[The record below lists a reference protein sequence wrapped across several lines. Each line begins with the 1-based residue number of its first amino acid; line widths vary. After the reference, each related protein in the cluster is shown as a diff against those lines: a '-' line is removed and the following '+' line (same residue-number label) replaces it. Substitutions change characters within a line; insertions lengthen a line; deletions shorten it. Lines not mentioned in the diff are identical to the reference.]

1 MRRRNR
7 ARGFRLGRLL
17 KQARLVQKLSQAEVA
32 RRAGVS
38 QPWLSMVEAG
48 GLILDAFDY
57 ARLADV
63 LKLPPDTALLLAK
76 DVGLEDGPP
85 EAPPPPRKTRGRAGG
100 NR

>member
-7 ARGFRLGRLL
+7 ARGFRLGQLI
-17 KQARLVQKLSQAEVA
+17 KQARVAKKLSQAEVA

-48 GLILDAFDY
+48 NLILDAFDY
-57 ARLADV
+57 ARLAEV
-63 LKLPPDTALLLAK
+63 LKLPSNTALRLAK
-76 DVGLEDGPP
+76 DAGLEDGPP